1 MNNKAIDKKILPP
14 DVKIRPVAERP
25 SRNVGPMQAQTAST
39 RAMAD
44 CMDLMRERLHDKKDL
59 KVQGDKLTLVADL
72 PQSSDRCKVSTSG
85 WWGALTTSSRL
96 YDFCSEKFL
105 DPEHH
110 LSLLGWDISKLKLG
124 VMKDKEPHH
133 SLECLFFNAGGDK
146 RAKRVCPTFISHM
159 CHPIYDLSGNGMSL
173 APTTKVLSPLLRHMG
188 YFKLAPADGGSV
200 FQGPGGLGALRA
212 PTGSFAACSLI
223 VASFWIYLYFDSNG
237 SSLPLRCPGKREKNC
252 GPVASW

>member
-1 MNNKAIDKKILPP
+1 MSQQRNTRGARCRLYCSYFAEQVNKAIDKKILPP

-39 RAMAD
+39 RAIAD
-44 CMDLMRERLHDKKDL
+44 CMDLMLERLYDKEDL

-72 PQSSDRCKVSTSG
+72 PQSSDRCKVSASG
-85 WWGALTTSSRL
+85 WWGTLTTSSRL

-110 LSLLGWDISKLKLG
+110 LSLLGWGISKLKLG

-133 SLECLFFNAGGDK
+133 SLECLFFNAGGDR

-159 CHPIYDLSGNGMSL
+159 CHPIYDLSGMSL
-173 APTTKVLSPLLRHMG
+173 AQTTKVLSPLLRHMG

-212 PTGSFAACSLI
+212 PTGSFDACSLI
-223 VASFWIYLYFDSNG
+223 VA
-237 SSLPLRCPGKREKNC
+237 
-252 GPVASW
+252 